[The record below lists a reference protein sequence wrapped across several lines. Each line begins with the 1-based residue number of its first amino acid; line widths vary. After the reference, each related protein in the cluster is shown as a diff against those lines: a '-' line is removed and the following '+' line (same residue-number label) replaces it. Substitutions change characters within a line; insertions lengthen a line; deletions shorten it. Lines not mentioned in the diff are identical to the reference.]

1 MKLYNT
7 LLLLLLTILNPVLAQ
22 FNLNYF
28 IEKAKQNSP
37 LIQRNNADKKL
48 FELDF
53 LQTER
58 ILKSPN
64 INLES
69 NILFA
74 PIISHDNN
82 TTRFELTSPGAT
94 NYIGYDLGIS
104 NGGQFQASVSVNQPL
119 FTGSSLKIYSDKK
132 KISSKIS
139 DNATTLTIH
148 EIEQLV
154 GYQYILC
161 LKSKI
166 QIENNNSNQNQ
177 LSEQLELLKKLVKNA
192 IYKETDL
199 LLLQIEYQNLELQK
213 KSLTDEFRSNLYDLN
228 LLCGINEAIYEDIL
242 PIEQTLKPDTIT
254 NSAFLISY
262 KLDSINLVNDLMM
275 TELKYKPQLS
285 AFANAGLNAVYI
297 PTFNRLG
304 FSAGLTFTWNLY
316 DGNQRKIERE
326 KSNVN
331 IQSLQFEKNNF
342 LTQKEINKN
351 KIVSQ
356 LKAIDEQM
364 LLLENQLN
372 QYKTLYET
380 YKKELSQGLISIMDY
395 KNLLKDM
402 TAKKQE
408 KTLAKMEKQL
418 LINSYNYWNY

>member
-1 MKLYNT
+1 
-7 LLLLLLTILNPVLAQ
+7 
-22 FNLNYF
+22 LNYF

-37 LIQRNNADKKL
+37 LIQKNNADKKL

-53 LQTER
+53 QQTER

-82 TTRFELTSPGAT
+82 INRFELTSSGAT
-94 NYIGYDLGIS
+94 NYTGYDLGIS
-104 NGGQFQASVSVNQPL
+104 NGGQFQAFVSVNQPL
-119 FTGSSLKIYSDKK
+119 FTGSRMKTYASKK
-132 KISSKIS
+132 NISGRIA
-139 DNATTLTIH
+139 DNSTTMTIH

-161 LKSKI
+161 LKSKL
-166 QIENNNSNQNQ
+166 QIENNNSNRNQ
-177 LSEQLELLKKLVKNA
+177 LNEQLELLQKLVQHA
-192 IYKETDL
+192 VYKETDL
-199 LLLQIEYQNLELQK
+199 LLLQIESQNLELEN

-228 LLCGINEAIYEDIL
+228 LLCGINEPIHEDIL
-242 PIEQTLKPDTIT
+242 PLEQTLKPDTIV
-254 NSAFLISY
+254 NSAFLNSY
-262 KLDSINLVNDLMM
+262 KLDSLNLINDFML

-285 AFANAGLNAVYI
+285 AFANAGMNAVYI
-297 PTFNRLG
+297 PGFNRLG
-304 FSAGLTFTWNLY
+304 FSAGLTFMWNLY

-326 KSNVN
+326 RSNVN

-342 LTQKEINKN
+342 MTQKEINKN

-356 LKAIDEQM
+356 MKAIDEQM
-364 LLLENQLN
+364 FLLDNQLN
-372 QYKTLYET
+372 KYSTLFET

-395 KNLLKDM
+395 KNLLKDV

-408 KTLAKMEKQL
+408 KTLALMQKQF